1 MNASSS
7 VLANKKARL
16 LVVDDDSTNR
26 LVLKGALT
34 AQGYDVVVAED
45 GLRALMIMRKDKA
58 IDLVMLD
65 VMMPEMNGMEVLR
78 FMKGES
84 ELNHIPVVMISAVD
98 DSDQIAICLELG
110 AEDYLS
116 KPFNPAILKARV
128 SSSLSRKRW
137 RDFERSHL
145 GKVVEGEAKSDQ
157 LISSL
162 LPRDIANRL
171 KAGEQHIAGSYPQST
186 VVFLD
191 LVGFT
196 SWTRD
201 KSPDDVV
208 EMLNS
213 IFSDLDKLVAENS
226 VEKIKTIGDAYMVV
240 SGVRDPMEDG
250 IEQTKSA
257 AYFALDARDLIIKS
271 GLGLNARIGMNT
283 GPLVAGVIGSDKPVY
298 DVWGDTVNVASRLE
312 SHGEAGRIQI
322 GESTFEC
329 IKDSFKC
336 TERGMVELKN
346 RGSIK
351 TYWLESAALQ
361 Q

>member
-137 RDFERSHL
+137 RDFERSYL

-171 KAGEQHIAGSYPQST
+171 KAGEQHIADSYPQAT

-240 SGVRDPMEDG
+240 SGVRDPMEDD
-250 IEQTKSA
+250 ISQTKSA
-257 AYFALDARDLIIKS
+257 AYFALEARDLIIKS

-329 IKDSFKC
+329 IKDSFEC
-336 TERGMVELKN
+336 TERGIVELKN

-351 TYWLESAALQ
+351 TYWLESTAFQ

>member
-1 MNASSS
+1 MNASSTE
-7 VLANKKARL
+7 LAGKKARL

-34 AQGYDVVVAED
+34 AQGHDVVVAED

-58 IDLVMLD
+58 IDLVLLD
-65 VMMPEMNGMEVLR
+65 VMMPEMDGMEVLR

-84 ELNHIPVVMISAVD
+84 ELSHIPVVMISAVD
-98 DSDQIAICLELG
+98 DSERIAVCLELG

-116 KPFNPAILKARV
+116 KPFNPVILKARI

-137 RDFERSHL
+137 RDFERSYI
-145 GKVVEGEAKSDQ
+145 GKVFDGEAKSDR

-171 KAGEQHIAGSYPQST
+171 KAGEQLIADSYPHAS
-186 VVFLD
+186 VLFLD

-201 KSPDDVV
+201 KSPDHVV

-213 IFSDLDKLVAENS
+213 IFSDLDKLVAENT

-240 SGVRDPMEDG
+240 SGIRDPVEEG
-250 IEQTKSA
+250 VAHTKSVA
-257 AYFALDARDLIIKS
+257 RFALAARDLIIKS
-271 GLGLNARIGMNT
+271 GLGLNARVGINT

-322 GESTFEC
+322 SESTLEC
-329 IKDSFKC
+329 IKDTFNC
-336 TERGMVELKN
+336 TERGVVELKN

-351 TYWLESAALQ
+351 TYWLESAT
-361 Q
+361 